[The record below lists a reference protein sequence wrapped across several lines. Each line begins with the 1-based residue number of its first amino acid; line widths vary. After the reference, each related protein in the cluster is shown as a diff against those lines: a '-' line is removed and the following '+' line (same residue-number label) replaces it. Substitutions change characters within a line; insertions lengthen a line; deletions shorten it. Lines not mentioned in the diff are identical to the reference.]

1 MGFDT
6 TILKGF
12 FQLFYEELHHGLFF
26 PSIVFI
32 DVLIPYFANY
42 KGFLKA
48 SRRVCMSLGNG
59 TEK

>member
-32 DVLIPYFANY
+32 DVLIPYFAN
-42 KGFLKA
+42 
-48 SRRVCMSLGNG
+48 
-59 TEK
+59 